1 MSEEMIT
8 IPKWKFDRI
17 EDAIRLTINIFG
29 YRSKNYK
36 DETAYDRTLIYEI
49 STTINSNHPW
59 IILEVLIDKNQWV
72 RRRIMIF
79 SISYWE

>member
-1 MSEEMIT
+1 MPTT
-8 IPKWKFDRI
+8 IVLTNGEKFKVAEDIGVI
-17 EDAIRLTINIFG
+17 E
-29 YRSKNYK
+29 
-36 DETAYDRTLIYEI
+36 YEI